1 MGELIPVSRLIL
13 ERKSGDNLLFMMKII
28 CNKNKNWWRRGVV
41 AITTAQLSLNSSSAQ
56 V

>member
-41 AITTAQLSLNSSSAQ
+41 AITTAQLSSAQ